1 MRVDG
6 ATNPEL
12 IHQYVQGLTL
22 SRMPFAALE
31 ADRHHQPHGC
41 RNAQVGRITCFIF
54 KKDRA
59 GQRRSAVWQNLG

>member
-1 MRVDG
+1 M
-6 ATNPEL
+6 NPEM

-41 RNAQVGRITCFIF
+41 RNAQMGRITYFIF
-54 KKDRA
+54 KEDRA
-59 GQRRSAVWQNLG
+59 GKR

>member
-6 ATNPEL
+6 AMNPEL
-12 IHQYVQGLTL
+12 IHQYAQGLTL
-22 SRMPFAALE
+22 TQMPHRHALE
-31 ADRHHQPHGC
+31 AGRHHKPHGC

-59 GQRRSAVWQNLG
+59 DPS

>member
-1 MRVDG
+1 MDG
-6 ATNPEL
+6 AMNPEK

-41 RNAQVGRITCFIF
+41 RNAQMGRITYFIF
-54 KKDRA
+54 KEDRA
-59 GQRRSAVWQNLG
+59 GKR

>member
-22 SRMPFAALE
+22 SRMPFDALE
-31 ADRHHQPHGC
+31 AGRHHQPHGC
-41 RNAQVGRITCFIF
+41 RNAQMGRITCFIF

-59 GQRRSAVWQNLG
+59 SQR